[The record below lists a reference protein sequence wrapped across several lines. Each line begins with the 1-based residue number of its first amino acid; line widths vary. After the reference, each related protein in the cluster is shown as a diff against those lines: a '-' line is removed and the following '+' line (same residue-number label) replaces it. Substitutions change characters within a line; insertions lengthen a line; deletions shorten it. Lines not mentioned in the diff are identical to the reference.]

1 MRSGSLALTALAAF
15 ATLASAAGCGGASD
29 ERRVRD
35 ALARYE
41 RAVSRHDYADLC
53 RNVLASQLLGRLSR
67 VGIPCEQALR
77 IGLGGVRRPTL
88 EILRVKVNGSSAL
101 ALVRS
106 GAARQATSTDTVQLV
121 REKGSWR
128 LSALAGQQPP
138 APKSKRS
145 GD

>member
-1 MRSGSLALTALAAF
+1 MRYGSLALPTIAVL
-15 ATLASAAGCGGASD
+15 ATLVAAGCGGASD
-29 ERRVRD
+29 QRQVRD
-35 ALARYE
+35 ALAHYE
-41 RAVSRHDYADLC
+41 RAVTKHDYADLC
-53 RNVLASQLLGRLSR
+53 RNVLASQLLQRLSR

-88 EILRVKVNGSSAL
+88 EILPVKVTGSSAL

-106 GAARQATSTDTVQLV
+106 GAARQPTSTDTVQLV
-121 REKGSWR
+121 REQGHWH

-138 APKSKRS
+138 APKPKRP